1 MYDDED
7 EDDLEAAAARAAV
20 DEEVE
25 MALAA
30 WDALVHLSPG
40 DRILARYA
48 VEAVVRA
55 VVDSRGPDDATPGM
69 MTVPALLEDAVA
81 RAQLAEAA
89 PGARE
94 SLGDLERALVVLGD
108 DARRAAGARVREA
121 VRDADRRLANGLGSG
136 FAP

>member
-1 MYDDED
+1 MFDDTD

-20 DEEVE
+20 DEEVD

-40 DRILARYA
+40 DRILARHA

-69 MTVPALLEDAVA
+69 MTVPALLEDPVA
-81 RAQLAEAA
+81 RARLAEAS

-94 SLGDLERALVVLGD
+94 PLGDLERALVNLGGE
-108 DARRAAGARVREA
+108 ARAAAAERVRAA
-121 VRDADRRLANGLGSG
+121 VRDADRRLQNGRGLGFS
-136 FAP
+136 